1 MPGRKPATRRNGA
14 VNRARQLRREPTPP
28 EYRLWQA
35 LRLRPGGLKFR
46 RQHPFDRC
54 TADFYCPAA
63 RLVVEVDGD
72 SHGMGDNPERDVRR
86 DAWLRSQGVEVIR
99 FDARD
104 VMTDVEAVVRAIVVR
119 ARGQVTPP
127 PGFAW
132 SASP

>member
-1 MPGRKPATRRNGA
+1 MARRKPFTRRNSA

-35 LRLRPGGLKFR
+35 LRLRPAGLKFR

-54 TADFYCPAA
+54 TVDFFCPAV

-72 SHGMGDNPERDVRR
+72 GHSMGDNPERDARR
-86 DAWLRSQGVEVIR
+86 DTWLRSQGLEVLR

-104 VMTDVEAVVRAIVVR
+104 VMNDVCSVVQAILLHSKR
-119 ARGQVTPP
+119 
-127 PGFAW
+127 
-132 SASP
+132 